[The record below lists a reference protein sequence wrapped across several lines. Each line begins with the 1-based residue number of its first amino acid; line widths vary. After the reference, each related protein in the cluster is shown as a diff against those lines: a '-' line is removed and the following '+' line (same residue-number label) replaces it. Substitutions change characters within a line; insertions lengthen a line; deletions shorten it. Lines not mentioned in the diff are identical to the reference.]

1 MSPMNVGKL
10 NTCCWTINPS
20 AHFWWWY

>member
-1 MSPMNVGKL
+1 MTPMNVGKL
-10 NTCCWTINPS
+10 NICCWTINPS

>member
-1 MSPMNVGKL
+1 MSPVNVGKL

-20 AHFWWWY
+20 AHF